1 MFLRIKIHLRL
12 FGDFFSTH
20 FCSVRPESYTFVRL
34 HEIQFAGNLVTYGVC
49 WWTIVAGELSAG
61 LCYKRTIWLGRRREN
76 YSYVD
81 SCVTNAKIEL
91 ERSLNPAHF
100 LIPAQLTSQGVKW
113 AWMLDY
119 SVLEKVTEAF
129 GRRPSNSDV
138 VKAKV
143 EGVHWCCSSDKQH
156 ICWLRDTLCYKCDFV
171 LYQKSN
177 KAQYPTLILFL
188 AVWTLAHEQY
198 VD

>member
-61 LCYKRTIWLGRRREN
+61 LCYKRTTWLGRRREN

-91 ERSLNPAHF
+91 ERSSNPAHF

-143 EGVHWCCSSDKQH
+143 EGVTDAVHLTSSTFTGWE
-156 ICWLRDTLCYKCDFV
+156 ILCATY
-171 LYQKSN
+171 
-177 KAQYPTLILFL
+177 AILFCTKKVTKL
-188 AVWTLAHEQY
+188 NTQL
-198 VD
+198 